1 MIDNYVVFSALLYML
16 YEYIT
21 LAASA
26 SALHCT
32 LHVSTEM
39 VGVL

>member
-1 MIDNYVVFSALLYML
+1 MIDNYVVFSALLVYML

-21 LAASA
+21 LAA

>member
-1 MIDNYVVFSALLYML
+1 MIDNYVVLLVYML

-26 SALHCT
+26 LHCT
-32 LHVSTEM
+32 LHVSGTEM

>member
-26 SALHCT
+26 LHCT